1 MRTLA
6 SYILKGPVQALL
18 SAAVPAAVSVS
29 APFLLKLLLIYF
41 SGIAIALVSLRLG
54 ARKGLSVLA
63 AAAIAALLAG
73 QLLQISEL
81 ARLDLWNSLYLW
93 ALLWLAAS
101 VLQASRSLTLA
112 LETIGLVAIV
122 TIVLFFLL
130 VEEPVQMA
138 MQLLEP
144 MGRLLRDPASGLSSQ
159 DVTDMMLSAATLLA
173 GSIVAYTAFGAVICL
188 LIARAWQA
196 RLYNPGGL
204 QLEFRALRLGRKVGL
219 FTIVMIGGLIF
230 SRHLGEPLDLILMN
244 AGIVTGLLYIIV
256 GLGVVHGLMAQ
267 RDNAAFWLVGL
278 YALLIILS
286 HVVAPMLMTLALT
299 DIWVDYRARFAK
311 KLS

>member
-6 SYILKGPVQALL
+6 SYILKGPTQAVL

-29 APFLLKLLLIYF
+29 APFLLKLILIYF

-54 ARKGLSVLA
+54 ARKGLTVLLA
-63 AAAIAALLAG
+63 AALAALLAG
-73 QLLQISEL
+73 QLFSLSEQ
-81 ARLDLWNSLYLW
+81 ARLDLWNSVYLW
-93 ALLWLAAS
+93 ASLWLAAS
-101 VLQASRSLTLA
+101 VLQASRSLALA

-122 TIVLFFLL
+122 TITAFFLL
-130 VEEPVQMA
+130 VDQPVQTG

-159 DVTDMMLSAATLLA
+159 EVTDMMLSAATLLA
-173 GSIVAYTAFGAVICL
+173 GSVVAYTAFNVVICL

-196 RLYNPGGL
+196 RLFNPGGL
-204 QLEFRALRLGRKVGL
+204 QKEFRALRLGRNVGL
-219 FTIVMIGGLIF
+219 FTIVVIVGLMF
-230 SRHLGEPLDLILMN
+230 TRHLGEPLSLILMN
-244 AGIVTGLLYIIV
+244 VSIVIGMLYVIV
-256 GLGVVHGLMAQ
+256 GLGVAHGLIAQ
-267 RDNAAFWLVGL
+267 KDSSGFWLVGL

-286 HVVAPMLMTLALT
+286 QIIAPMLMILALT

>member
-1 MRTLA
+1 MRTIA
-6 SYILKGPVQALL
+6 SYILKGPIQAVL

-29 APFLLKLLLIYF
+29 APFLLKLILIYF

-54 ARKGLSVLA
+54 ARKGLTVLLVA
-63 AAAIAALLAG
+63 ALAALLAG
-73 QLLQISEL
+73 QLIALSEQ
-81 ARLDLWNSLYLW
+81 ARLDLWNSVYLW
-93 ALLWLAAS
+93 TLLWLAAS
-101 VLQASRSLTLA
+101 VLQATRSLALA

-122 TIVLFFLL
+122 TIAVFFLL
-130 VEEPVQMA
+130 VDQPVQMG

-159 DVTDMMLSAATLLA
+159 EVTEMMLSAATILA
-173 GSIVAYTAFGAVICL
+173 GSVVAYTAFGAVICL

-196 RLYNPGGL
+196 RLFNPGGL
-204 QLEFRALRLGRKVGL
+204 QMEFRALRLGRNVGL
-219 FTIVMIGGLIF
+219 FTILVIVGLMF
-230 SRHLGEPLDLILMN
+230 ARHLGEPLSLILMN
-244 AGIVTGLLYIIV
+244 ASIVIGMLYVIV
-256 GLGVVHGLMAQ
+256 GLGVAHGLMAQ
-267 RDNAAFWLVGL
+267 KDSSGFWLVGL

-286 HVVAPMLMTLALT
+286 QVVAPMLMILALT